1 MFTIVPALR
10 RGVKKG
16 AGAHGAACTGQIC
29 TGRQSTRRGNVP
41 TATRRDYC
49 DHCRTELDGPE
60 RHVVLFVIW
69 LIAAAALGVAEM
81 LTTTLAL
88 GLMAISALA
97 AAATEAAGGNVLLQ
111 LAVFVAASVAGIVLI
126 RPIALRRL
134 HRRTNLR
141 TGTAALVGQTGY
153 VLADVTPHAGRVKI
167 GGEEWSARP
176 YDEASVIPA
185 GSTVD
190 VLQIKGATALVH
202 QRE

>member
-1 MFTIVPALR
+1 M
-10 RGVKKG
+10 
-16 AGAHGAACTGQIC
+16 
-29 TGRQSTRRGNVP
+29 
-41 TATRRDYC
+41 
-49 DHCRTELDGPE
+49 
-60 RHVVLFVIW
+60 VLLVIW
-69 LIAAAALGVAEM
+69 LILAAVLGVAEM

-88 GLMAISALA
+88 GLLAVGALA
-97 AAATEAAGGNVLLQ
+97 AALTEAVGGSGSLQ
-111 LAVFVAASVAGIVLI
+111 IVVFVAVSLAGIVLI
-126 RPIALRRL
+126 RPLALRRL
-134 HRRTNLR
+134 RRRGTLR

-153 VLADVTPHAGRVKI
+153 VLAEVTPHAGRIRI